1 MTELDRTIFLYLN
14 SLHSPF
20 FDTVMWLVSYRVIW
34 IPLYLFMVYML
45 AARYGKRIWIIL
57 LFVPVVILITDQGTE
72 WIKNL
77 VQRPRPCHEPSLEGL
92 VHIVKGHCGGMYG
105 FVSGHAANSF
115 GLASFTAP
123 LIQKKWY
130 SWGIF
135 IWAAIVAY
143 SRIYL
148 GVHYPADVICG
159 ALLGIIAGTGL
170 AYAARK
176 TYQKIRK

>member
-1 MTELDRTIFLYLN
+1 MTELDHTIFLYLN

-20 FDTVMWLVSYRVIW
+20 FDNVMWLVSNRVIW

-45 AARYGKRIWIIL
+45 AIRYGKRIWIIL
-57 LFVPVVILITDQGTE
+57 LFVPVLILITDQGTE

-92 VHIVKGHCGGMYG
+92 VHTVRGHCGGMYG

-123 LIQKKWY
+123 LLQKKWY
-130 SWGIF
+130 SWSIF

-148 GVHYPADVICG
+148 GVHYPSDVVCG
-159 ALLGIIAGTGL
+159 ALLGVIAGTGL

-176 TYQKIRK
+176 TYQNIKK